1 MTEKDFE
8 KRRVENIT
16 TCVEQLAMIISK
28 SNKGDYNSNDINQAI
43 VNTITEVH
51 DEGMLLALDKSGD
64 NEQD

>member
-16 TCVEQLAMIISK
+16 TCVEQLAMIIGK
-28 SNKGDYNSNDINQAI
+28 ANNGDYDSDDINQAI

-51 DEGMLLALDKSGD
+51 DEGMLLVLDKAED